1 VSGASVEMDVAPYL
15 KDGRVRVPVR
25 FLAEALG
32 FPVEY
37 DFSDPTNKIVT
48 VHAVEDIVL
57 TIGSNK
63 ALVGTEEVELDA
75 APEIVNGRTMVP
87 VRFVA
92 ETLGFDVQWADGVV
106 TLTQKEQP

>member
-1 VSGASVEMDVAPYL
+1 M
-15 KDGRVRVPVR
+15 VPIR

-32 FPVEY
+32 YTVDY
-37 DFSDPTNKIVT
+37 DFSDPTNKTVT

-75 APEIVNGRTMVP
+75 VPELVNGRTMVP
-87 VRFVA
+87 VRFIA
-92 ETLGFDVQWADGVV
+92 ETLGFEVQWADGVV
-106 TLTQKEQP
+106 TLTQQP